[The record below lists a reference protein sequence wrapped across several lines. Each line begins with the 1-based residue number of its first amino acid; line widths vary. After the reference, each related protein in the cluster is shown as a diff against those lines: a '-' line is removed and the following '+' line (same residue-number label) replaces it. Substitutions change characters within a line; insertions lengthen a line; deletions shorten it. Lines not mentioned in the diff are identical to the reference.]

1 VSGQKRSASF
11 TPLNAGIWSPE
22 LWGRQDLAR
31 YPAAQADALNMI
43 PLVLGG
49 QTRRPGT
56 LDIAATNDNA
66 AAWLGRFVFNEDQSY
81 ILEWTP
87 GKLRFVERGAL
98 IQSGGTPY
106 QIATPYSAQHLPL
119 IRSAQSADVVYLA
132 CAGMRPYKLSRYG
145 RTNWTLE
152 PVTFRDGP
160 YRDPWPSM
168 PAASLSGGVMMFT
181 ADVATAD
188 WIGQC
193 VRVRIDGKWYW
204 LRITGFTDAQHIAV
218 ASEDGATPPP
228 VPGPAGDTILD
239 TITTEVGSGETYTLP
254 NSWLPYMTGV
264 SSVDI
269 RVDTQALTGGQ
280 HYTLGDDRL
289 TLDFTPPLLRG
300 STISIVNRS
309 LSARPA
315 ASATGL
321 VEDWRAPAWGG
332 DRGWPQALALF
343 EQRTWWA
350 GPPAEPLSEWGTF
363 SGDYEMFRPTE
374 EDGKVLG
381 DSGIYMIAADQ
392 EVAEIRWLMPGET
405 LAMGT
410 AGGEY
415 VIRASDLGEALTAE
429 NANIRPATSE
439 GSARVE
445 PIRAGKAIAFV
456 GLGGRNL
463 HLLAYSAETDDM
475 QAPDAAQMAEH
486 LLEAGIVQ
494 IAWCRRPWS
503 LLWCLLSDGTLAS
516 CTYSPRDQVMA
527 WMAHRVT
534 DGRVLSIASVPEN
547 GVDALYL
554 VTERTGPDGQTRRRM
569 ERMADR
575 WRRAQGEMDGS
586 RAQLLDAAITVV
598 SNTDIEE
605 VTGLSHLEGRTV
617 AIWADGA
624 RQPPQTVVNGRVPL
638 DIQARRVHVGLSV
651 PWYLETLDLDQGS
664 AIGTGAD
671 KRKSIKGIGV
681 YVLDTCAADVRVI
694 SDGQAG
700 PPTELPARR
709 ADQPVNAG
717 VVPYRGYLK
726 PNIPGNQA
734 DSIRVRV
741 EGDGP
746 SPATILSLAITMD
759 TQA

>member
-1 VSGQKRSASF
+1 MSGQKRSASF

-43 PLVLGG
+43 PMVLGG

-56 LDIAATNDNA
+56 LDIGATNDNA
-66 AAWLGRFVFNEDQSY
+66 AAWLGRFVFNEDQAY

-87 GKLRFVERGAL
+87 GKLRFVERSAF
-98 IQSGGTPY
+98 IQSGGAPYQRTTPY
-106 QIATPYSAQHLPL
+106 QAQHLPL
-119 IRSAQSADVVYLA
+119 IRTAQSADVVYIA
-132 CAGMRPYKLSRYG
+132 CRGIRPHKLSRYG
-145 RTNWTLE
+145 RTSWTLE

-168 PAASLSGGVMMFT
+168 PAANLSGGIMDFNG
-181 ADVATAD
+181 DVATAD

-193 VRVRIDGKWYW
+193 VRVRIDGNWYW
-204 LRITGFTDAQHIAV
+204 LRITGFTDARHIAV

-228 VPGPAGDTILD
+228 VPGPAGDTIID
-239 TITTEVGSGETYTLP
+239 TITTTVGSLDTYVLP
-254 NSWLPYMTGV
+254 VSWLPYMTGV

-269 RVDTQALTGGQ
+269 RIDTQALTGGQ
-280 HYTLGDDRL
+280 HYTLDDDRL
-289 TLDFTPPLLRG
+289 TLHFTPPLTPGTL
-300 STISIVNRS
+300 SIINRS

-350 GPPAEPLSEWGTF
+350 GTPAEPLSIWATF
-363 SGDYEMFRPTE
+363 SGDYETFAPTE
-374 EDGKVLG
+374 QDGKVLG

-415 VIRASDLGEALTAE
+415 LIRASDLGEALTAE
-429 NANIRPATSE
+429 NGNIRPATSE
-439 GSARVE
+439 GSAPVE
-445 PIRAGKAIAFV
+445 PVRAGKAIAFT

-463 HLLAYSAETDDM
+463 HLMAYSAETDDM
-475 QAPDAAQMAEH
+475 EAPNAAQLAEH
-486 LLEAGIVQ
+486 LLEATITRTV
-494 IAWCRRPWS
+494 WCKRPWS
-503 LLWCLLSDGTLAS
+503 LLWCLLADGTLAS
-516 CTYSPRDQVMA
+516 ATYSPRDQVMA
-527 WMAHRVT
+527 WCAHRVT
-534 DGRVLSIASVPEN
+534 DGKVLSIASVPED

-554 VTERTGPDGQTRRRM
+554 VTERTGQDGQPRRRL
-569 ERMADR
+569 ERMANR
-575 WRRAQGEMDGS
+575 WRRAKAEMDGG
-586 RAQLLDAAITVV
+586 RAQLLDAAITVY
-598 SNTDIEE
+598 SDTDMEE
-605 VTGLSHLEGRTV
+605 VGGLDHLEGREV

-624 RQPPQTVVNGRVPL
+624 TQPAQTVTGGRVPL
-638 DIQARRVHVGLSV
+638 DIPARLAHIGLSV

-664 AIGTGAD
+664 AIGSGAD
-671 KRKSIKGIGV
+671 KRKSIKGLAV
-681 YVLDTCAADVRVI
+681 YLLDTCAATVRVVADDI
-694 SDGQAG
+694 PQA
-700 PPTELPARR
+700 PTPLPVRR
-709 ADQPVNAG
+709 ADQAVNAG
-717 VVPYRGYLK
+717 VVPYRGYVR
-726 PNIPGNQA
+726 PSIPTNQA

-741 EGDGP
+741 EGEGP
-746 SPATILSLAITMD
+746 APATVLSLAITMD